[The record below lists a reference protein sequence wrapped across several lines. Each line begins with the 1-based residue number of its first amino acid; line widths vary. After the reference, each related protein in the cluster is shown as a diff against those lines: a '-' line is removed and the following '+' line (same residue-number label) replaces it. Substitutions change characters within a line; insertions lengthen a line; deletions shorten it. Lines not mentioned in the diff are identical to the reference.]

1 MFKKKETVP
10 EKLNICLIGQN
21 FPILSRASDTG
32 FLWPVARGLQQRGHQ
47 VTVLSTKSMLAKPEV
62 LRDGIRAYYLLDGP
76 KAPRRA
82 DFKKLVLQKFESL
95 HQENPFHIVHSLDQS
110 AFRIAERKTLRKVA
124 VAYDIKALHLA
135 DLFGILG
142 QQEENLQSLIQTFF
156 NLSYRYLITYFGL
169 DRPLLRSADG
179 IFVNSEQQRII
190 LERYYMYPDAKI
202 HLVPYGAEVGD
213 LTPRDQSLELR
224 QKLNIPEHA
233 SIALTI
239 LEMTDTEE
247 AVPILRAF
255 EAVAIKK
262 PSSYLLIIGHGP
274 RFKDIEFEVLT
285 RALGSRVHMVGS
297 VPPQDVPQYIS
308 IADAFIQLS
317 ARQASGDST
326 VFEAMGQR
334 KIIIG
339 SEVSDLVNII
349 TDGEDGYLIRPADTE
364 ALAQILISL
373 FLGQLPSELVGQKA
387 HQKIVEMFDTKK
399 MIETLIRSYE
409 KILINSG
416 QYRKNRTQAP
426 IETAH

>member
-1 MFKKKETVP
+1 
-10 EKLNICLIGQN
+10 
-21 FPILSRASDTG
+21 
-32 FLWPVARGLQQRGHQ
+32 
-47 VTVLSTKSMLAKPEV
+47 
-62 LRDGIRAYYLLDGP
+62 
-76 KAPRRA
+76 
-82 DFKKLVLQKFESL
+82 
-95 HQENPFHIVHSLDQS
+95 
-110 AFRIAERKTLRKVA
+110 
-124 VAYDIKALHLA
+124 
-135 DLFGILG
+135 
-142 QQEENLQSLIQTFF
+142 
-156 NLSYRYLITYFGL
+156 
-169 DRPLLRSADG
+169 
-179 IFVNSEQQRII
+179 
-190 LERYYMYPDAKI
+190 
-202 HLVPYGAEVGD
+202 
-213 LTPRDQSLELR
+213 
-224 QKLNIPEHA
+224 
-233 SIALTI
+233 
-239 LEMTDTEE
+239 
-247 AVPILRAF
+247 
-255 EAVAIKK
+255 
-262 PSSYLLIIGHGP
+262 
-274 RFKDIEFEVLT
+274 
-285 RALGSRVHMVGS
+285 
-297 VPPQDVPQYIS
+297 QYIS